1 VTVLIPV
8 TVTAAAARGGASGDF
23 SGGDYRRCDR
33 RRASIL
39 DLSLLF

>member
-1 VTVLIPV
+1 VAVLIPI
-8 TVTAAAARGGASGDF
+8 TVTAAAAHGGASSDF

-33 RRASIL
+33 RPASIL

>member
-1 VTVLIPV
+1 VAILIPV
-8 TVTAAAARGGASGDF
+8 TVTAAAARGGVFGDF

-33 RRASIL
+33 RHASIL

>member
-1 VTVLIPV
+1 VAVLILV
-8 TVTAAAARGGASGDF
+8 TVTAAAAHGGASGKF

-33 RRASIL
+33 RRVSIL